1 MIDCGKPPSNQS
13 ELRLGDSDE
22 AEWAKAREWVE
33 DHPDDFEWYLAFARE
48 HHGASP
54 NFMIQMMRAVRNVSV
69 RNGHAAALARMAME
83 RDPELSF
90 NLAKSRFD
98 GFTEAVL

>member
-1 MIDCGKPPSNQS
+1 MIDCGRPPSNQS

-22 AEWAKAREWVE
+22 AGWAEAREWAE
-33 DHPDDFEWYLAFARE
+33 DRPDDFEWRLAFARE

-54 NFMIQMMRAVRNVSV
+54 NFMIQMMRAVRHASA

-83 RDPELSF
+83 RDPDLRF
-90 NLAKSRFD
+90 KPAKSRFD
-98 GFTEAVL
+98 GFAEAVL

>member
-1 MIDCGKPPSNQS
+1 MIDYGKPPSNQS

-33 DHPDDFEWYLAFARE
+33 DHPDDLEWYIAFARE
-48 HHGASP
+48 HNGASP
-54 NFMIQMMRAVRNVSV
+54 N
-69 RNGHAAALARMAME
+69 ALARMAME
-83 RDPELSF
+83 RDPELRF
-90 NLAKSRFD
+90 KLAKSRFD